1 MVLMLIEKQDST
13 SLRTS
18 ETFRLPTNTMRSTST
33 RIGTFATFLSA
44 IIALVANLLLQYLI
58 QPTTSNDP
66 SHCSQSQPRNHLIR
80 RFTIAQI
87 WMLAHV
93 SFAILMFSTLFVKTH
108 IGGTVL
114 IAISGVSWA
123 MTLWA
128 PYAIIGQELAV
139 KQDRLREI
147 GTTELELPDENQAG
161 LIMSLHNMAISV
173 PQIAAA
179 LVCSVVFWI
188 SDSQNGLAWCLRAGG
203 LAALGA
209 AWASLS
215 LEKN

>member
-1 MVLMLIEKQDST
+1 MLIEKQDSNTT
-13 SLRTS
+13 SVRTS
-18 ETFRLPTNTMRSTST
+18 ETFQRPTNTMGIVNT

-44 IIALVANLLLQYLI
+44 IVALVANLLLQFLI
-58 QPTTSNDP
+58 RPTTCNDS
-66 SHCSQSQPRNHLIR
+66 SHCSKSQRRNHLIR

-87 WMLAHV
+87 WMLSHV
-93 SFAILMFSTLFVKTH
+93 SFAILMFSTLLVKTH
-108 IGGTVL
+108 VGGTVL
-114 IAISGVSWA
+114 VAISGVSWA

-128 PYAIIGQELAV
+128 PYVIIGQELAAQ
-139 KQDRLREI
+139 QDRLRE
-147 GTTELELPDENQAG
+147 TSTAELESTDENQAG

-179 LVCSVVFWI
+179 LACSVILRI
-188 SDSQNGLAWCLRAGG
+188 SDSQNGFAWCLRAGG

-215 LEKN
+215 LEDN